1 MSDHSAEI
9 ELLGDGYQNLFLN
22 EDSMDLIL
30 SHIDCFVSQSRGN
43 ESVEE
48 VYVHPYASFDGHDD
62 DVWEKFGQAIG
73 NLQKLENLHIRTPDD
88 HDDDEVVAIL
98 NWEILARILSHVR
111 QRITLS
117 IFPRV
122 INSLTWRAED
132 SRSLARVIHGHP
144 TITGFKD
151 NGELPYESLDT
162 LYSALATLPAL
173 EDIRLSK
180 CKPSTRPE
188 DESTLVNPKIL
199 TELLRVPT
207 LRFVDFH
214 CFYFTRDLCQA
225 TANALM
231 EGMAVTNLEFWNCS
245 FSSEECAEMM
255 ANGLGRNTSL
265 TCIEVKYIDV
275 VPPWGGTLYH
285 ALAKALPV
293 NSTLQELYLKVFSA
307 DDDPA
312 HVEDWSPILL
322 AVGKNLGLK
331 TLKVDMPYSMDE
343 SLCKA
348 MQNGLGMNETLERL
362 ELNYFP
368 MRDDNAA
375 LWCRALSF
383 LRTNKALKSL
393 IIRLDDDMMRRS
405 CVPAFHI
412 DIAAMLQE
420 NASLESI
427 CIQSWG
433 DIEINAEEYLV
444 LITMLQHNKTLKS
457 LNVLGCHSLTL
468 THDEDKQ
475 MAALL
480 QKNYALESLPDM
492 NLEIEAGDVGAIL
505 RLNKTGRRYLIEDG
519 SSVSKGVK
527 VLSAVRSDI
536 NCVFLHLLEN
546 PRLCDRSAVEA
557 ASDSTDNSGGS
568 TSSVNQIIGK
578 REHGQAQIAVTEDKE
593 ESRRRLT

>member
-9 ELLGDGYQNLFLN
+9 ELIGDEYQYLFLN
-22 EDSMDLIL
+22 EDSMNLIL
-30 SHIDCFVSQSRGN
+30 DHIDCFVSQSRGN
-43 ESVEE
+43 ESVVE
-48 VYVHPYASFDGHDD
+48 VYVYPYASFDSHDD
-62 DVWEKFGQAIG
+62 DVWDKFGQAIG
-73 NLQKLENLHIRTPDD
+73 NLQKLENLNIRTPEED
-88 HDDDEVVAIL
+88 HDDDEVVPIL
-98 NWEILARILSHVR
+98 NWEILSRIMSQVR
-111 QRITLS
+111 QKIALVITES
-117 IFPRV
+117 V
-122 INSLTWRAED
+122 WHAED
-132 SRSLARVIHGHP
+132 VRSLAQAIHGHP
-144 TITGFKD
+144 TITSFEDYGM
-151 NGELPYESLDT
+151 LPYESLDT
-162 LYSALATLPAL
+162 LYSALTTLPAL
-173 EDIRLSK
+173 EEIRFSK
-180 CKPSTRPE
+180 CKVSKRPE
-188 DESTLVNPKIL
+188 DESALVNPEIL
-199 TELLRVPT
+199 TELLLVPT

-214 CFYFTRDLCQA
+214 CFYFTRALCQA
-225 TANALM
+225 TANAFI
-231 EGMAVTNLEFWNCS
+231 GGTAFTNLEFWNCS
-245 FSSEECAEMM
+245 FSTEECAEMM
-255 ANGLGRNTSL
+255 ANGLGRNTSV
-265 TCIEVKYIDV
+265 TCIEVKCIDV
-275 VPPWGGTLYH
+275 VPPWDRTLYH
-285 ALAKALPV
+285 ALARALPV
-293 NSTLQELYLKVFSA
+293 NSTLQELYFKVFSA

-312 HVEDWSPILL
+312 YVEDCSPILL
-322 AVGKNLGLK
+322 AVGKNSGLK
-331 TLKVDMPYSMDE
+331 TLKVDLPYSMDE

-348 MQNGLGMNETLERL
+348 IQNGLGKNETLERL

-375 LWCRALSF
+375 LWCRAFSF

-457 LNVLGCHSLTL
+457 LNLLGCHSLTL

-480 QKNYALESLPDM
+480 QKNYALEFLPDM
-492 NLEIEAGDVGAIL
+492 NLEIEAGDVSAIL
-505 RLNKTGRRYLIEDG
+505 QLNKAGRRYLIEDG

-557 ASDSTDNSGGS
+557 ASDSTDKSGGS
-568 TSSVNQIIGK
+568 TSSVNHTIGK
-578 REHGQAQIAVTEDKE
+578 REHGQAQIEGTEDKE